1 MTDPP
6 NNKWEQEAQD
16 TLRGNFTGEEANS
29 GYSSPKYDFISSAVV
44 ALVGLVAMLMAT
56 KLDYPDTILTSPG
69 VLPFLT
75 GGSLIIMAAAL
86 FYGALRRSLGDNSE
100 IIGTAD
106 GDSNKVASRQ
116 MRQTIILG
124 LIVLLYVVLLD
135 QINFTWRYHAPF
147 YTFSLGSFELISI
160 PLIGGILYYFW
171 RGTILKCL
179 TVSAFMTFFL
189 AIVFRDG
196 FQILLPGSG

>member
-1 MTDPP
+1 MCIRD
-6 NNKWEQEAQD
+6 
-16 TLRGNFTGEEANS
+16 R
-29 GYSSPKYDFISSAVV
+29 
-44 ALVGLVAMLMAT
+44 
-56 KLDYPDTILTSPG
+56 TSPG
-69 VLPFLT
+69 VLPFFT
-75 GGSLIIMAAAL
+75 GGCLIIMAAAL
-86 FYGALRRSLGDNSE
+86 FYSAFRRRLGNSSE
-100 IIGTAD
+100 IIGLANSN
-106 GDSNKVASRQ
+106 SNKVSSRQ

-171 RGTILKCL
+171 RGTFLKCL
-179 TVSAFMTFFL
+179 MVSTFMTFFL